1 MPTFPCNNQKLHFFT
16 SLYIGENMYL
26 LIKGGKALVIDPNDS
41 QEALQLLKDKKVH
54 EVTIFL
60 THEHPDHT
68 CGVPVL
74 QKKFKTSLICQ
85 QTCAQQIADKRN
97 NRPILIAFIL
107 GIQDEQN
114 GTHTEQEFIKSFEEY
129 ECHADITFEQDFNYN
144 WQGENFVFY
153 HTPGHSQGSC
163 CIIWNGKAV
172 FTGDS
177 LLKDMPVITR
187 FPGGNTKQYN
197 EITKPYLASL
207 SDEMFVLPGHGE
219 SFVMKEIR
227 EKVA

>member
-1 MPTFPCNNQKLHFFT
+1 MMSLSINNPNLKVFT
-16 SLYIGENMYL
+16 SPYIEENMYL

-68 CGVPVL
+68 CGVPIL
-74 QKKFKTSLICQ
+74 QKNFTTKLICQ
-85 QTCAQQIADKRN
+85 QFCAEYIAERKN
-97 NRPILIAFIL
+97 NRPLIIELILRF
-107 GIQDEQN
+107 QDEKN
-114 GTHTEQEFIKSFEEY
+114 GTHTAELYPYPEEEY

-144 WQGENFVFY
+144 WQGENFVFR

-163 CIIWNGKAV
+163 CIVWNGKAV